1 MAEGTVVQISKRRA
15 TRVLDDAQRTTLMAL
30 GTAVIPPGK
39 LHGGYDDDSAD
50 RFEAWLA
57 AEPPNVVRGLRAL
70 LTWLEHST
78 RTRHASGFSALS
90 FDDRVQHME
99 RLSKS
104 WLPHNKAVFS
114 GLTVPVK
121 SNHFDEPTL
130 HRLMDAPFGVTPP
143 TAIER
148 AFPSTQHID
157 GREVKEDETI
167 ECDVVVVGS
176 GAGGAAFAC
185 ELARRGLAV
194 AMVEGGRYFTR
205 QDFDGRPLQ
214 SMRRLFL
221 EGGLTVGLG
230 NLGLPIWAGKTV
242 GGSTTINSGTCVR
255 TPTWVLAEWRRD
267 LGLDELR
274 EDALAPDFEKVEA
287 MLGVREADRRYL
299 GSIADVI
306 ARGADRLGLTHHP
319 LRRNAPDCDGQ
330 GLCFLGCPTG
340 AKRSTDVSYVP
351 AALKH
356 GALLY
361 SSTDVRGIDIEDG
374 RAVGVTAKTDGGAT
388 LTFRARATAI
398 AGGALLTPLLLKRSG
413 LKNRWIGRNLSIH
426 PCGKVLA
433 LMPEIQD
440 MWHGI
445 PQGYTIDSWAREGV
459 LFEGASLPLS
469 AAASGLSNVGPRY
482 TELMESYRHLSL
494 FGFLV
499 RDRSRGRVF
508 ERPNGGPAILYQM
521 NERDA
526 ELFRR
531 ALALLSE
538 VYLEAGATS
547 VFPGVA
553 GAPEI
558 RSSADLAAF
567 KEAKYSASRFEATA
581 YHPLGT
587 ARMAKH
593 PDHGVVGPDHASHE
607 VRDLYVVD
615 GAAVPTS
622 LGVNPQVTIMALA
635 LRAAGIVSKRLS

>member
-1 MAEGTVVQISKRRA
+1 MALDTVVPISKQPPRLLDESERA
-15 TRVLDDAQRTTLMAL
+15 TLMAL
-30 GTAVIPPGK
+30 GTAAIPPGK
-39 LHGGYDDDSAD
+39 LHRGYDEASAE

-57 AEPPNVVRGLRAL
+57 SEPPNVIRGLRAL

-90 FDDRVQHME
+90 FEDRVEHLE
-99 RLSKS
+99 RLCRSR
-104 WLPHNKAVFS
+104 LPHNKAVFA
-114 GLTVPVK
+114 GLTVPLK
-121 SNHFDEPTL
+121 SAHFDDPAL
-130 HRLMDAPFGVTPP
+130 HRMVRAPFGVTPP

-148 AFPSTQHID
+148 AFPSSQLID

-176 GAGGAAFAC
+176 GAGGAAFAF
-185 ELARRGLAV
+185 ELAKRGFAV
-194 AMVEGGRYFTR
+194 ALIEAGRYFTR
-205 QDFDGRPLQ
+205 RDFDGRPLH

-230 NLGLPIWAGKTV
+230 NLGLPIWAGKSV

-274 EDALAPDFEKVEA
+274 EDVLSPDFEKVEA
-287 MLGVREADRRYL
+287 MLGVKEAERRFL

-330 GLCFLGCPTG
+330 GICVLGCPTG

-361 SSTDVRGIDIEDG
+361 SSTDAQTVDIEDG
-374 RAVGVTAKTDGGAT
+374 RAIGVTTRTEGGAT
-388 LTFRARATAI
+388 LRFRARTTAV

-440 MWHGI
+440 MWSGI

-469 AAASGLSNVGPRY
+469 AAASGLSNVGQRY
-482 TELMESYRHLSL
+482 VELMEDYRHLAL
-494 FGFLV
+494 FGFLL

-521 NERDA
+521 GERDA

-538 VYLEAGATS
+538 VFLEAGARA

-558 RSSADLAAF
+558 KSSADLAAF
-567 KEAKYSASRFEATA
+567 KDARYPASRFEATA

-607 VRDLYVVD
+607 VKDLYVVD
-615 GAAVPTS
+615 GSAIPSS
-622 LGVNPQVTIMALA
+622 LGVNPQVTIMTLA
-635 LRAAGIVSKRLS
+635 VRAAGIVSARLA